1 MRILTLYQML
11 KPQINLYE
19 ANLKNLYT
27 KSISETPRMA
37 ARGKQM
43 TGDVRYFGLSKDG
56 TINFKV
62 KSQTRGGRYHYVA
75 IDCPDI
81 IRFGEVVENG
91 DHFNVSDLMKLLT
104 MKGFRIHCHCEAFL
118 YYAFQY
124 MATQGDY
131 EIQPETRAPKRN
143 NTTLSGGLCFTG
155 DTLVLTKDGFK
166 EIKDIQIG
174 DMVYSHKGRLCRV
187 TDTGNRVAKTRKLKI
202 GTKWVETTDEHPFYT
217 VKEGWHSISNDF
229 TWVKAKDLD
238 TRFHRALTPRL
249 KHDIFEDDDVSYN
262 RAFLLGLYL
271 GDGTARLHYRDGEI
285 KRSKYHIIDK
295 TKQLDLITIC
305 LDKRHHDAY
314 IKRFNQLGI
323 NYKYYDNPDTNNGY
337 IDILDLDV
345 INFLYKYGGL
355 THVGKYKM
363 YSKFIHDD
371 CMYWSPENKK
381 ALLMGFF
388 WADGEFSMHGTHPQ
402 MMWANTNKQI
412 IDRLYTML
420 LEFTNPCYTIFKRSY
435 TNICD
440 NPKDIYYIHLN
451 GPIIKDL
458 LNMEP
463 LTTEIKWTTLHRR
476 DMTFSKRT
484 PKVQVGDYTT
494 TKIYESLEGEEKI
507 VYNISVEGDDSYLV
521 TTNCYAVHNCKH
533 LIATVYNIYNN
544 RKMQEDISKDI
555 DNYLRML
562 AGLDYDDYQQL
573 NHAKQIQQQNRSV
586 KWKNKPSDF
595 MNEYFARQ
603 AKSHEFLDDH
613 DIKKSLKK
621 EMNKF
626 IHANPYGSVDD
637 FLRDYFQMTKKAFA
651 DDMKVPEDSIDDY
664 FNELGFEEKT
674 HKWQEKREAKNNP
687 PTVEAAPEV
696 MKDTGEEDTTSDEV
710 LPERNSI
717 LDKDSEQDNGT
728 IIQEADYGY
737 GLTTAQL
744 KERILKLNPHANVD
758 KPHNQLYHI
767 YNNMMKKQK
776 SKTNNPKEDEPKFKY
791 NSNGEASIRTDSGQY
806 VKVDKDYFESEEVTE
821 YFTKAEAHQKYQ
833 EYLTG
838 HIGNVQEA
846 LKLIINITND
856 SDNPVAKFIQENKE
870 TLINGCKDHDKTKY
884 DEVEYYPYLR
894 HFYPTCKEDTQRTEE
909 FEQACRHH
917 IRNNK
922 HHWDF
927 WLNEETGELDIN
939 DEFDYKIHTIE
950 RVCDWLSMAKQ
961 HDEGKRDWYDANKDS
976 IQQPDY
982 GWEITDYL
990 FDIIPDDYYLNL
1002 SFGGTR
1008 GKLDENEEGTK

>member
-1 MRILTLYQML
+1 MNKKITSIEVLDGQEVEVY
-11 KPQINLYE
+11 NLSVCE
-19 ANLKNLYT
+19 DESYT
-27 KSISETPRMA
+27 
-37 ARGKQM
+37 
-43 TGDVRYFGLSKDG
+43 V
-56 TINFKV
+56 
-62 KSQTRGGRYHYVA
+62 
-75 IDCPDI
+75 
-81 IRFGEVVENG
+81 NG
-91 DHFNVSDLMKLLT
+91 YSVHN
-104 MKGFRIHCHCEAFL
+104 CEAFL
-118 YYAFQY
+118 YWAFQY

-249 KHDIFEDDDVSYN
+249 KHDIFEDDNVSYN
-262 RAFLLGLYL
+262 LAFLLGLYL
-271 GDGTARLHYRDGEI
+271 GDGTARLHYRYGEI

-355 THVGKYKM
+355 THVGRYET

-388 WADGEFSMHGTHPQ
+388 WADGEFSIHGTHPQ

-533 LIATVYNIYNN
+533 LVATVYNLYNN
-544 RKMQEDISKDI
+544 RKMQEAISKDI

-687 PTVEAAPEV
+687 PTVEDAPEV
-696 MKDTGEEDTTSDEV
+696 MEDTGEEDTTSDEV

-717 LDKDSEQDNGT
+717 LNKDSEQDNGNVLKEGN
-728 IIQEADYGY
+728 IN
-737 GLTTAQL
+737 LTTRDKIQQKRNREQHLTYLVQQL
-744 KERILKLNPHANVD
+744 LENTYNK
-758 KPHNQLYHI
+758 I
-767 YNNMMKKQK
+767 YPVTVKGYKDDEFNIQV
-776 SKTNNPKEDEPKFKY
+776 KTPTKNKVFIAKY
-791 NSNGEASIRTDSGQY
+791 IGPDYYFYFRKGQNGEGYLILNNTLISKGMQVPGKLKNTLL
-806 VKVDKDYFESEEVTE
+806 ESEEVTE

-917 IRNNK
+917 VRNNK

>member
-1 MRILTLYQML
+1 MNKKITSIEVLDDQEVEVY
-11 KPQINLYE
+11 NLSVCE
-19 ANLKNLYT
+19 DESYT
-27 KSISETPRMA
+27 
-37 ARGKQM
+37 
-43 TGDVRYFGLSKDG
+43 V
-56 TINFKV
+56 
-62 KSQTRGGRYHYVA
+62 
-75 IDCPDI
+75 
-81 IRFGEVVENG
+81 NG
-91 DHFNVSDLMKLLT
+91 YSVHN
-104 MKGFRIHCHCEAFL
+104 CEAFL
-118 YYAFQY
+118 YWAFQY

-262 RAFLLGLYL
+262 LAFLLGLYL
-271 GDGTARLHYRDGEI
+271 GDGTARLHYRYEEI
-285 KRSKYHIIDK
+285 KKSKYHIIDK

-305 LDKRHHDAY
+305 LDKRHRDAY
-314 IKRFNQLGI
+314 IKRFNQLNI
-323 NYKYYDNPDTNNGY
+323 NYKYYDRPDTNNGY
-337 IDILDLDV
+337 IDIMDLDV

-355 THVGKYKM
+355 THKGKYKM

-388 WADGEFSMHGTHPQ
+388 WADGEFNIHGTHPQ

-440 NPKDIYYIHLN
+440 NLKDIYYIHLN

-476 DMTFSKRT
+476 DMTFSKRI

-533 LIATVYNIYNN
+533 LIATTYNLYNN
-544 RKMQEDISKDI
+544 RKMQEAISKDI

-573 NHAKQIQQQNRSV
+573 NHSKQIQQQNRSV

-674 HKWQEKREAKNNP
+674 HKWQEKKEAKNNP
-687 PTVEAAPEV
+687 PKVEDAPEV
-696 MKDTGEEDTTSDEV
+696 MEDTGEEDTTSDEV

-728 IIQEADYGY
+728 IIQEYDEQEVIDYMNGVRRRSSGHLSAGKLRDIEQKFRQHLEDRDNDISLQFY
-737 GLTTAQL
+737 RELQTNPELG
-744 KERILKLNPHANVD
+744 KELIKHEYKRR
-758 KPHNQLYHI
+758 
-767 YNNMMKKQK
+767 KK
-776 SKTNNPKEDEPKFKY
+776 
-791 NSNGEASIRTDSGQY
+791 
-806 VKVDKDYFESEEVTE
+806 FESSEVTE
-821 YFTKAEAHQKYQ
+821 YFTKEEAKQKYA
-833 EYLTG
+833 EYLNG
-838 HIGNVQEA
+838 HISNVQAA
-846 LKLIINITND
+846 LELLSRLGIQFID
-856 SDNPVAKFIQENKE
+856 DNLSELRTICSE
-870 TLINGCKDHDKTKY
+870 HDKSKY
-884 DEVEYYPYLR
+884 DELEYIPYLH
-894 HFYPTCKEDTQRTEE
+894 HFYPTCEEEANKSEE
-909 FEQACRHH
+909 FDLATTHH
-917 IRNNK
+917 VQNNK
-922 HHWDF
+922 HHWNCLAWIDPVTGQ
-927 WLNEETGELDIN
+927 LNDNI
-939 DEFDYKIHTIE
+939 DEQEYKLYTVE
-950 RVCDWLSMAKQ
+950 RCCDWLSMAYQ
-961 HDEGKRDWYDANKDS
+961 HSESPTEYFNKHKDEIIQPNYGLDLMTEILNKVPDDFKLIFKITRGSLDESEKTLDHENKVGANK
-976 IQQPDY
+976 
-982 GWEITDYL
+982 
-990 FDIIPDDYYLNL
+990 
-1002 SFGGTR
+1002 
-1008 GKLDENEEGTK
+1008 